1 MSRAFITRKR
11 EQLTNTRICF
21 KHERLPL
28 MIRYAGYCSP
38 RDIRLQTRL
47 FTLASRE
54 GEFPGMFPILMN
66 YEERIRTARNLSL
79 MQLTAVRTRNFQ
91 VLSCL
96 RSRRTQ
102 ASRYSM
108 NETWLWPMLAWFYS
122 EIDSTELFGIFC
134 ARAFAGDHSPAVLLF
149 LYHESVVATNRTI
162 LAWICIRQR
171 CVCPTRLSAPVY
183 SPVSFIW
190 TRFWTL
196 FAASVHKNVKRY
208 DCELGNYLESV
219 LLLISF
225 RATRIARI
233 KRIYTFTCT
242 S

>member
-1 MSRAFITRKR
+1 
-11 EQLTNTRICF
+11 
-21 KHERLPL
+21 

-108 NETWLWPMLAWFYS
+108 NET
-122 EIDSTELFGIFC
+122 
-134 ARAFAGDHSPAVLLF
+134 
-149 LYHESVVATNRTI
+149 
-162 LAWICIRQR
+162 
-171 CVCPTRLSAPVY
+171 
-183 SPVSFIW
+183 
-190 TRFWTL
+190 
-196 FAASVHKNVKRY
+196 
-208 DCELGNYLESV
+208 
-219 LLLISF
+219 
-225 RATRIARI
+225 
-233 KRIYTFTCT
+233 
-242 S
+242 